1 MQFIFLFICYL
12 LGSIP
17 TGVWYSKMKHQID
30 VRELGSGNSGAT
42 NIGRNFGFKAAVF
55 VSVIDVLKGLVAM
68 LLAHYFYPHTDWVI
82 MGAGIAAILGHAY
95 PIFANFRGGKVVAT
109 SFAVLAGYNFFIGL
123 SFVLVLFILIYL
135 TSTISLAAL
144 TSFSLAALYVL
155 FTQPLIFGLGFVAIA
170 AFMIYR
176 HRTNVVRLMKG
187 DESRIN
193 FGLRKPKN
201 NSK

>member
-68 LLAHYFYPHTDWVI
+68 LLAHYFYPHTNWVI

-176 HRTNVVRLMKG
+176 HRSNVVRLMKG

-201 NSK
+201 TSK

>member
-17 TGVWYSKMKHQID
+17 TGVWYSKIKHQID

-42 NIGRNFGFKAAVF
+42 NIGRNFGFKAAIF

-68 LLAHYFYPHTDWVI
+68 ILAHYFYPNTDWVI

-123 SFVLVLFILIYL
+123 SFVLLLFLLIYL

-155 FTQPLIFGLGFVAIA
+155 FTQPLIFGLGFIAIA

-187 DESRIN
+187 EESRIN
-193 FGLRKPKN
+193 FGLRKPTN
-201 NSK
+201 NN

>member
-68 LLAHYFYPHTDWVI
+68 LLAHYFYPHTNWVI

-135 TSTISLAAL
+135 TSTISLAAI

-155 FTQPLIFGLGFVAIA
+155 FTQPLIFGLGFVAIT

-176 HRTNVVRLMKG
+176 HRANVVRLMKG
-187 DESRIN
+187 EESRIN
-193 FGLRKPKN
+193 FGLRKPTN
-201 NSK
+201 NSR

>member
-68 LLAHYFYPHTDWVI
+68 LLAHYFYPHTNWVI

-176 HRTNVVRLMKG
+176 HRSNVVRLMKG

>member
-135 TSTISLAAL
+135 TSTISLAAI
-144 TSFSLAALYVL
+144 TSYSLAALYVL

-187 DESRIN
+187 EESRIN
-193 FGLRKPKN
+193 FGLRKPTN

>member
-17 TGVWYSKMKHQID
+17 TGVWYSKIKHQID

-42 NIGRNFGFKAAVF
+42 NIGRNFGFKAAIF

-68 LLAHYFYPHTDWVI
+68 ILAHYFYPNTDWVI
-82 MGAGIAAILGHAY
+82 MGAGLAAILGHAY

-123 SFVLVLFILIYL
+123 SFVLLLFLLIYL

-155 FTQPLIFGLGFVAIA
+155 ITQPLIFGLGFIAIA

-187 DESRIN
+187 EESRIN
-193 FGLRKPKN
+193 FGLRKPTN
-201 NSK
+201 NN

>member
-17 TGVWYSKMKHQID
+17 TGVWYSKIKHQID

-42 NIGRNFGFKAAVF
+42 NIGRNFGFKAAIF

-68 LLAHYFYPHTDWVI
+68 ILAHYFYPNTDWVI

-123 SFVLVLFILIYL
+123 SFVLLLFLLIYL

-155 FTQPLIFGLGFVAIA
+155 ITQPLIFGLGFIAIA

-187 DESRIN
+187 EESRIN
-193 FGLRKPKN
+193 FGLRKPTN
-201 NSK
+201 NN

>member
-1 MQFIFLFICYL
+1 MQFIFLCICYL

-193 FGLRKPKN
+193 FGLRKPTN

>member
-68 LLAHYFYPHTDWVI
+68 LLAHYFYPHTNWVI

>member
-68 LLAHYFYPHTDWVI
+68 LLAHYFYPHTNWVI

-144 TSFSLAALYVL
+144 TSFSLATLYVL

-176 HRTNVVRLMKG
+176 HRSNVVRLMKG

-193 FGLRKPKN
+193 FGLRKPTN

>member
-1 MQFIFLFICYL
+1 MHFIFLFICYL

-68 LLAHYFYPHTDWVI
+68 LLAHYFYPHTNWVI

-144 TSFSLAALYVL
+144 TSFSLATLYVL

-176 HRTNVVRLMKG
+176 HRSNVVRLMKG

-193 FGLRKPKN
+193 FGLRKPTN

>member
-68 LLAHYFYPHTDWVI
+68 LLAHYFYPHTNWVI

-144 TSFSLAALYVL
+144 TSFSLATLYVL

-176 HRTNVVRLMKG
+176 HRSNVVRLMKG

>member
-17 TGVWYSKMKHQID
+17 TGVWYSKIKHQID

-42 NIGRNFGFKAAVF
+42 NIGRNFGFKAAIF
-55 VSVIDVLKGLVAM
+55 VTVIDVLKGLVAM
-68 LLAHYFYPHTDWVI
+68 ILAHYFYPNTDWVI

-123 SFVLVLFILIYL
+123 SFVLLLFLLIYL

-155 FTQPLIFGLGFVAIA
+155 ITQPLIFGLGFIAIA

-187 DESRIN
+187 EESRIN
-193 FGLRKPKN
+193 FGLRKPTN
-201 NSK
+201 NN

>member
-1 MQFIFLFICYL
+1 MQYIFLFICYL

-17 TGVWYSKMKHQID
+17 TGVWYSKIKHQID

-42 NIGRNFGFKAAVF
+42 NIGRNFGFKAAIF
-55 VSVIDVLKGLVAM
+55 VTVIDVLKGLVAI
-68 LLAHYFYPHTDWVI
+68 LLARYFFPHTDWVI

-123 SFVLVLFILIYL
+123 SFVLLLFLLIYL

-155 FTQPLIFGLGFVAIA
+155 FTQPLIFGLGFIAIA

-187 DESRIN
+187 EESRIN
-193 FGLRKPKN
+193 FGLRKPTN
-201 NSK
+201 NN

>member
-176 HRTNVVRLMKG
+176 HRTNVIRLMKG

>member
-68 LLAHYFYPHTDWVI
+68 LLAHYFYPHTNWVI

-144 TSFSLAALYVL
+144 SSFSLAALYVL

-187 DESRIN
+187 EESRIN

>member
-55 VSVIDVLKGLVAM
+55 VTVIDVLKGLIAM
-68 LLAHYFYPHTDWVI
+68 LLARHFYPNVDWVI
-82 MGAGIAAILGHAY
+82 MGAGLAAILGHAY
-95 PIFANFRGGKVVAT
+95 PIFAGFRGGKVVAT
-109 SFAVLAGYNFFIGL
+109 SFAVLAGYNFPIGL
-123 SFVLVLFILIYL
+123 AFVALLFLLIYL

-144 TSFSLAALYVL
+144 TSFSLAAL
-155 FTQPLIFGLGFVAIA
+155 FIIITQPLMFGLGFMAIA

-176 HRTNVVRLMKG
+176 HRANVVRLIKG
-187 DESRIN
+187 EESRIN
-193 FGLRKPKN
+193 FGLRKPNK
-201 NSK
+201 

>member
-82 MGAGIAAILGHAY
+82 IGAGIAAILGHAY

-187 DESRIN
+187 EESRIN
-193 FGLRKPKN
+193 LGLRKPTN

>member
-68 LLAHYFYPHTDWVI
+68 LLAHYFYPHTNWVI

-144 TSFSLAALYVL
+144 TSFSLATLYVL

-176 HRTNVVRLMKG
+176 HRTNVVRLMRG
-187 DESRIN
+187 EESRIN
-193 FGLRKPKN
+193 FGLRKPTN

>member
-68 LLAHYFYPHTDWVI
+68 LLE
-82 MGAGIAAILGHAY
+82 
-95 PIFANFRGGKVVAT
+95 
-109 SFAVLAGYNFFIGL
+109 IGRA
-123 SFVLVLFILIYL
+123 SCRERV
-135 TSTISLAAL
+135 
-144 TSFSLAALYVL
+144 
-155 FTQPLIFGLGFVAIA
+155 
-170 AFMIYR
+170 
-176 HRTNVVRLMKG
+176 
-187 DESRIN
+187 
-193 FGLRKPKN
+193 
-201 NSK
+201 

>member
-68 LLAHYFYPHTDWVI
+68 LLAHYFYPHTNWVI

-123 SFVLVLFILIYL
+123 RFVLVLFILIYL

-176 HRTNVVRLMKG
+176 HRSNVVRLMKG

-201 NSK
+201 TSK

>member
-17 TGVWYSKMKHQID
+17 TGVWYSKIKYQID

-42 NIGRNFGFKAAVF
+42 NIGRNFGFKAAIF

-68 LLAHYFYPHTDWVI
+68 ILAHYFYPNTDWVI
-82 MGAGIAAILGHAY
+82 MGAGLAAILGHAY

-123 SFVLVLFILIYL
+123 SFVLLLFLLIYL

-155 FTQPLIFGLGFVAIA
+155 ITQPLIFGLGFIAIA

-187 DESRIN
+187 EESRIN
-193 FGLRKPKN
+193 FGLRKPTN
-201 NSK
+201 NN

>member
-1 MQFIFLFICYL
+1 MQFIFLLICYL

-55 VSVIDVLKGLVAM
+55 VSVIDVLKGLVSM

-123 SFVLVLFILIYL
+123 SFVLLLLILIYL
-135 TSTISLAAL
+135 TSTISLAAI

-187 DESRIN
+187 EESRIN
-193 FGLRKPKN
+193 FGLRKPTN

>member
-68 LLAHYFYPHTDWVI
+68 LLAHYFYPHTNWVI

-144 TSFSLAALYVL
+144 TSFSLATLYVL

-187 DESRIN
+187 EESRIN
-193 FGLRKPKN
+193 FGLRKPTN

>member
-193 FGLRKPKN
+193 FGLRKPTN

>member
-17 TGVWYSKMKHQID
+17 TGVWYSKIKHQID

-42 NIGRNFGFKAAVF
+42 NIGRNFGFKAAIF

-68 LLAHYFYPHTDWVI
+68 ILAHYFYPNTDWVI

-123 SFVLVLFILIYL
+123 SFVLLLFLLIYL

-155 FTQPLIFGLGFVAIA
+155 FTQPLIFGLGFIAIA

-176 HRTNVVRLMKG
+176 HRTNVVRLLKG
-187 DESRIN
+187 EESRIN
-193 FGLRKPKN
+193 FGLRKPTNKN
-201 NSK
+201 